1 MKRHETSS
9 DVNVGRILR
18 IAIVFVVMG
27 AAIHLGVWWM
37 FVYYRNADAQRD
49 VRQTL
54 IEPPP
59 PIPPEPRLQV
69 NPTEDWQTFRRQQQD
84 VLNSYGWISREERRV
99 HIPIEEAM
107 EKVVETEGKRN
118 QQ

>member
-9 DVNVGRILR
+9 DVNVRRILR
-18 IAIVFVVMG
+18 IAIVFVVVG
-27 AAIHLGVWWM
+27 AAIHLGVWSM
-37 FVYYRNADAQRD
+37 FVYYRNANAQRD
-49 VRQTL
+49 LRQTL

-84 VLNSYGWISREERRV
+84 LLNSYGWISREERRA

-107 EKVVETEGKRN
+107 EKVVMDGGRI
-118 QQ
+118 Q